1 MQVKTISY
9 GRTKNL
15 GNYQSERLDV
25 TAELSD
31 GEDETTAFEQ
41 LKTWVAQRLYPET
54 VTAEADVIPY

>member
-9 GRTKNL
+9 GHTKNL

-31 GEDETTAFEQ
+31 DEDATTAFEQ
-41 LKTWVAQRLYPET
+41 LKTWVTQRLYPET
-54 VTAEADVIPY
+54 ATAEADVIPY